1 MARIERVF
9 SGTARQDTLN
19 IWGKLFIDK
28 TGRGDD
34 GWLIDSWCEGGAPYW
49 QSRMNWVATKDKK
62 IYLVQM
68 NLGVHNSQMN
78 ICGEDADIE
87 PGRAEFIR
95 ASIAKWERERLDEE
109 AKNL

>member
-1 MARIERVF
+1 
-9 SGTARQDTLN
+9 
-19 IWGKLFIDK
+19 
-28 TGRGDD
+28 
-34 GWLIDSWCEGGAPYW
+34 
-49 QSRMNWVATKDKK
+49 
-62 IYLVQM
+62 M